1 MSKSHEK
8 IRVLEDEIKQLRE
21 AVEELKVLNEIAVA
35 ARKATDID
43 QMLNII
49 VQKSIVALNAEQGS
63 ILLVTQNQNDPFT
76 TYIRQDDRSKLHHK
90 YHIGTNI
97 TGWVLLNKE
106 PLIIENLA
114 ADKRFDASEEEKKE
128 IHSVLC
134 VPMWFEGK
142 IMGLVIAVN
151 KKDKMHFE
159 ENDLTLLSIISVQAS
174 QLIKNL
180 QLQEETF
187 QKRKEAEKLLEL
199 DRIKTEFFTNI
210 SHEFRTPLTL
220 ILGPLEKLMSESQIE
235 SVQREYNL
243 IHRNAKK
250 LLSLI
255 NQLLDLSSID
265 AGKMKLQVEITDLI
279 YFMKGILAS
288 FQSLADGKNIKLDFH
303 SDNKTLKMYLDRD
316 KIEKVIS
323 NLLSNALKFTNEN
336 GQISISV
343 LSKDGKVEILAEDN
357 GIGISQTDIKNI
369 FNRFYKVKS
378 STVQEG
384 TGIGLALVKE
394 LVEIHFGTISVESKL
409 NEGTKFRIEIPV
421 QEELYKNFITANQQ
435 EVELKSKTIPVK
447 EFEEK
452 DSIEEEVKID
462 APSILIVE
470 DNDDLLRFIRES
482 IGKQFSVFES
492 SNGKEGLEKAF
503 KIIPDLIISDIK
515 MPRMD
520 GIELCEKIKADERTS
535 HIPVVLLTA
544 RSTLDNKME
553 GLVTGAD
560 DYITKPFKIQE
571 LQVRIN
577 NLIEQRKKLRE
588 QFRKEFLLEPK
599 DINVTSADEKFLKR
613 ILEILE
619 QNYANENFTSEE
631 FSQKAGLSRMQ
642 LHRKLHALTD
652 QSSSEFIRNFRLKR
666 AMKLLSAKKGN
677 ISEIAFEVGFS
688 NPSYF
693 TECFKVLFGFSP
705 SEFQLNS
712 NKVNID
718 ATSNKIVK

>member
-1 MSKSHEK
+1 MAKSSAK
-8 IRVLEDEIKQLRE
+8 IKELEDEVKRLRE

-63 ILLVTQNQNDPFT
+63 ILLVTQNENDPFT
-76 TYIRQDDRSKLHHK
+76 TYIRQDDTSKLRHK
-90 YHIGTNI
+90 YHIGSNI

-114 ADKRFDASEEEKKE
+114 TDKRFNASKEEKNE

-142 IMGLVIAVN
+142 IMGLMIVVN

-220 ILGPLEKLMSESQIE
+220 IIGPLEKLMDDDQIE

-243 IHRNAKK
+243 IHKNAKK

-255 NQLLDLSSID
+255 NQLLDLSTID
-265 AGKMKLQVEITDLI
+265 AGKMKLEIEIVDLI
-279 YFMKGILAS
+279 NFIKGILAS
-288 FQSLADGKNIKLDFH
+288 FQSLAEDKKIRLEFH
-303 SDNKTLKMYLDRD
+303 SDKESLELYIDKDKME
-316 KIEKVIS
+316 KIIS
-323 NLLSNALKFTNEN
+323 NLLSNALKFSNKN
-336 GQISISV
+336 GHISV
-343 LSKDGKVEILAEDN
+343 SVFKKDSKVEISVVDD
-357 GIGISQTDIKNI
+357 GIGIAEQDMKNI
-369 FNRFYKVKS
+369 FNRFYKAKS
-378 STVQEG
+378 SSVQEG

-394 LVEIHFGTISVESKL
+394 LVEIHYGTISVKSKI
-409 NEGTKFRIEIPV
+409 NEGTQFHIEIPQ
-421 QEELYKNFITANQQ
+421 QEDLYKKFLITSKP
-435 EVELKSKTIPVK
+435 EVELKPKTTGQK
-447 EFEEK
+447 
-452 DSIEEEVKID
+452 IEEEKIENEINID
-462 APSILIVE
+462 SPRILVVE
-470 DNDDLLRFIRES
+470 DNKDLLNFINENINKRYTVY
-482 IGKQFSVFES
+482 KS

-503 KIIPDLIISDIK
+503 EIIPDLIISDIK
-515 MPRMD
+515 MPEMD
-520 GIELCEKIKADERTS
+520 GIELCEKIKADERTN
-535 HIPVVLLTA
+535 HIPVILLTA
-544 RSTLDNKME
+544 RSTLENKME
-553 GLVTGAD
+553 GLETGAD

-571 LQVRIN
+571 LQVRVN

-588 QFRKEFLLEPK
+588 LFRKEFLLEPK
-599 DINVTSADEKFLKR
+599 DIKVASADEKFLSR

-619 QNYANENFTSEE
+619 QNYANENFTSDE
-631 FSQKAGLSRMQ
+631 FSKKAGLSRMQ

-666 AMKLLSAKKGN
+666 ALKLLSAKKGN

-693 TECFKVLFGFSP
+693 TECFKGLFGFSP
-705 SEFQLNS
+705 SEYQTNS
-712 NKVNID
+712 NKVINNNL
-718 ATSNKIVK
+718 SS

>member
-1 MSKSHEK
+1 MAKSSEK
-8 IRVLEDEIKQLRE
+8 IKELEDEIKRLRE

-49 VQKSIVALNAEQGS
+49 VQKSIIALNAEQGS
-63 ILLVTQNQNDPFT
+63 ILLVTQNENDPFT
-76 TYIRQDDRSKLHHK
+76 TYIRQDDTSKLRHK
-90 YHIGTNI
+90 YHIGSNI

-114 ADKRFDASEEEKKE
+114 ADKRFHASQEEKKE

-142 IMGLVIAVN
+142 IMGLMIVVN

-187 QKRKEAEKLLEL
+187 QKKKEAEKLLEL
-199 DRIKTEFFTNI
+199 DRVKTEFFTNI

-220 ILGPLEKLMSESQIE
+220 IIGPLEKLMDNDQIE
-235 SVQREYNL
+235 SVQRQYNL
-243 IHRNAKK
+243 IHKNARK

-255 NQLLDLSSID
+255 NQLLDLSTID
-265 AGKMKLQVEITDLI
+265 AGKMKLEIEKVNLVN
-279 YFMKGILAS
+279 FAKGILAS
-288 FQSLADGKNIKLDFH
+288 FQSLAEDKNIRFDFF
-303 SDNKTLKMYLDRD
+303 SGKESLELYIDKEKME
-316 KIEKVIS
+316 KIIS
-323 NLLSNALKFTNEN
+323 NLLSNALKFTNDN
-336 GQISISV
+336 GHISV
-343 LSKDGKVEILAEDN
+343 SVLMKNSKVEISVEDD
-357 GIGISQTDIKNI
+357 GIGISEQDLKNI
-369 FNRFYKVKS
+369 FNRFYKAKS
-378 STVQEG
+378 SSIQEG

-394 LVEIHFGTISVESKL
+394 LVEIHFGTISVESRL
-409 NEGTKFRIEIPV
+409 NEGTKFIIEIPQ
-421 QEELYKNFITANQQ
+421 QEEIYRKFFVKSKP
-435 EVELKSKTIPVK
+435 EVEIKPKTTGNNFVENEKK
-447 EFEEK
+447 EDE
-452 DSIEEEVKID
+452 IQTD
-462 APSILIVE
+462 AQRILIVE
-470 DNDDLLRFIRES
+470 DNNDLLSFIKEN
-482 IGKQFSVFES
+482 INKQYAVYES

-503 KIIPDLIISDIK
+503 EIIPDLIISDIK
-515 MPRMD
+515 MPEMD
-520 GIELCEKIKADERTS
+520 GIELCKKIKADERTS
-535 HIPVVLLTA
+535 HIPFILLTA
-544 RSTLDNKME
+544 RSTLENKME
-553 GLVTGAD
+553 GLETGAD

-571 LQVRIN
+571 LQIRVN

-599 DINVTSADEKFLKR
+599 DIKVTSADEKFLNR

-619 QNYANENFTSEE
+619 QNYVNENFSSDE
-631 FSQKAGLSRMQ
+631 FSKKAGLSRMQ

-652 QSSSEFIRNFRLKR
+652 QSTSEFIRNFRLKR
-666 AMKLLSAKKGN
+666 ALKLLSAKKGN

-693 TECFKVLFGFSP
+693 TECFKGLYGFSP
-705 SEFQLNS
+705 SEYHLNS
-712 NKVNID
+712 IK
-718 ATSNKIVK
+718 

>member
-1 MSKSHEK
+1 MAKSFVK
-8 IRVLEDEIKQLRE
+8 IKELEDEVKRLRE

-76 TYIRQDDRSKLHHK
+76 TYIRQDDTSKLKHK
-90 YHIGTNI
+90 YHIGSNI

-114 ADKRFDASEEEKKE
+114 TDTRFNASEEEKKE

-142 IMGLVIAVN
+142 IMGLMIVVN

-220 ILGPLEKLMSESQIE
+220 IIGPLEKLMDADQIE
-235 SVQREYNL
+235 SVQKQYNL
-243 IHRNAKK
+243 IHKNAKK

-265 AGKMKLQVEITDLI
+265 AGKVKLEIEVVDLI
-279 YFMKGILAS
+279 NFTKGILAS
-288 FQSLADGKNIKLDFH
+288 FQSLAEDKNIRLEFS
-303 SDNKTLKMYLDRD
+303 SDNENLDIYIDKDKME
-316 KIEKVIS
+316 KIIS
-323 NLLSNALKFTNEN
+323 NLLSNALKFTNED
-336 GQISISV
+336 GRISV
-343 LSKDGKVEILAEDN
+343 SIIKKDSKVEISVEDS
-357 GIGISQTDIKNI
+357 GIGIGEEDIKNI
-369 FNRFYKVKS
+369 FNRFYKAKS
-378 STVQEG
+378 STIQEG

-394 LVEIHFGTISVESKL
+394 LVEIHYGTISVESKL
-409 NEGTKFRIEIPV
+409 NEGTKFHIEIP
-421 QEELYKNFITANQQ
+421 QHEELYKNCFVKNKPADD
-435 EVELKSKTIPVK
+435 SKYKTSGQKFEENKKTENEIPV
-447 EFEEK
+447 
-452 DSIEEEVKID
+452 D
-462 APSILIVE
+462 APRILVVE
-470 DNDDLLRFIRES
+470 DNKDLLNFIKEN
-482 IGKQFSVFES
+482 INTQYAVYES
-492 SNGKEGLEKAF
+492 SNGKEGAEKAF
-503 KIIPDLIISDIK
+503 EIIPDLIISDIK
-515 MPRMD
+515 MPEMD

-535 HIPVVLLTA
+535 HIPVILLTA
-544 RSTLDNKME
+544 RSTLENKVE
-553 GLVTGAD
+553 GLETGAD

-571 LQVRIN
+571 LRVRVN

-599 DINVTSADEKFLKR
+599 DIKVTSSDEKFLNR

-619 QNYANENFTSEE
+619 QNYSNENFTSDE
-631 FSQKAGLSRMQ
+631 FSKKAGLSRMQ

-652 QSSSEFIRNFRLKR
+652 QSTSEFIRNFRLKR
-666 AMKLLSAKKGN
+666 SLKLLAVKKGN

-693 TECFKVLFGFSP
+693 TECFKGLFGFSP
-705 SEFQLNS
+705 SEYHLNS
-712 NKVNID
+712 NKV
-718 ATSNKIVK
+718 

>member
-1 MSKSHEK
+1 MAKSPAK
-8 IRVLEDEIKQLRE
+8 IKELEDEVKRLRE

-63 ILLVTQNQNDPFT
+63 ILLVTQNESDPFT
-76 TYIRQDDRSKLHHK
+76 TYIRQDDKSKLRHK
-90 YHIGTNI
+90 YHIGSNI

-114 ADKRFDASEEEKKE
+114 TDKRFHASEDEKNE

-142 IMGLVIAVN
+142 IMGLMIVVN

-187 QKRKEAEKLLEL
+187 QKRKETEKLLEL

-220 ILGPLEKLMSESQIE
+220 IIGPLEKLMDNDQME

-243 IHRNAKK
+243 IHKNAKK

-265 AGKMKLQVEITDLI
+265 AGKMKLEVENFDFINFI
-279 YFMKGILAS
+279 KGILAS
-288 FQSLADGKNIKLDFH
+288 FQSLAEVKNIKIEFH
-303 SDNKTLKMYLDRD
+303 SDKENLELYIDKDKME
-316 KIEKVIS
+316 KIIS
-323 NLLSNALKFTNEN
+323 NLLSNALKFSSEN
-336 GQISISV
+336 GHILVSV
-343 LSKDGKVEILAEDN
+343 FKKDSKVEISVEDD
-357 GIGISQTDIKNI
+357 GIGIAEQDIKNI
-369 FNRFYKVKS
+369 FNRFYKSKS
-378 STVQEG
+378 SSIQEG

-394 LVEIHFGTISVESKL
+394 LVEMHYGTIKVKSRI
-409 NEGTKFRIEIPV
+409 NEGTQFHIEIPQ
-421 QEELYKNFITANQQ
+421 QEDLYKKFLVTGKPEVKIKLKPTSQKIEEEEKIENEINLDTPRILVVEDNIDLLNFITENI
-435 EVELKSKTIPVK
+435 SKQYTVYK
-447 EFEEK
+447 
-452 DSIEEEVKID
+452 
-462 APSILIVE
+462 
-470 DNDDLLRFIRES
+470 
-482 IGKQFSVFES
+482 S
-492 SNGKEGLEKAF
+492 SNGKQGLQKAF
-503 KIIPDLIISDIK
+503 EIIPDLIISDIK
-515 MPRMD
+515 MPEMD
-520 GIELCEKIKADERTS
+520 GIELCQKIKSDERTN
-535 HIPVVLLTA
+535 HIPVILLTA
-544 RSTLDNKME
+544 RSTLENKME
-553 GLVTGAD
+553 GLETGAD
-560 DYITKPFKIQE
+560 DYITKPFKVQE
-571 LQVRIN
+571 LRVRVN

-599 DINVTSADEKFLKR
+599 DIKVASADEKFLNR

-619 QNYANENFTSEE
+619 QNYINENFTSDE
-631 FSQKAGLSRMQ
+631 FSKKAGLSRMQ

-666 AMKLLSAKKGN
+666 ALKLLSAKKGN

-693 TECFKVLFGFSP
+693 TECFKGLFGFSP
-705 SEFQLNS
+705 SEYQINS
-712 NKVNID
+712 NKVINNNIN
-718 ATSNKIVK
+718 S

>member
-1 MSKSHEK
+1 MAKSSVK
-8 IRVLEDEIKQLRE
+8 IKELEDEVRRLRE

-63 ILLVTQNQNDPFT
+63 ILLVTQNENDPFT
-76 TYIRQDDRSKLHHK
+76 TYIRQDDTSKLRHK
-90 YHIGTNI
+90 YHIGSNI

-106 PLIIENLA
+106 PLVIENLA
-114 ADKRFDASEEEKKE
+114 TDKRFHASEDEKNE

-142 IMGLVIAVN
+142 IMGLMIVVN

-187 QKRKEAEKLLEL
+187 QKRKETEKLLEL
-199 DRIKTEFFTNI
+199 DRIKTDFFTNI

-220 ILGPLEKLMSESQIE
+220 IIGPLEKLMDNDQVE

-243 IHRNAKK
+243 IHKNAKK

-265 AGKMKLQVEITDLI
+265 AGKMKLEVENFDFINFI
-279 YFMKGILAS
+279 KGILAS
-288 FQSLADGKNIKLDFH
+288 FQSLAENKHIKLEFH
-303 SDNKTLKMYLDRD
+303 SDKENLELYIDKDKME
-316 KIEKVIS
+316 KIIN
-323 NLLSNALKFTNEN
+323 NLLSNALKFSGEN
-336 GQISISV
+336 GHISV
-343 LSKDGKVEILAEDN
+343 SVFKKDSKVEISVEDD
-357 GIGISQTDIKNI
+357 GIGIAEQDIKNI
-369 FNRFYKVKS
+369 FNRFYKAKS
-378 STVQEG
+378 SSIQEG

-394 LVEIHFGTISVESKL
+394 LVEMHYGTITVKSRI
-409 NEGTKFRIEIPV
+409 NEGTQFHIEIPQ
-421 QEELYKNFITANQQ
+421 QEALYKKFLVSSKP
-435 EVELKSKTIPVK
+435 EVEIKPKPTRQK
-447 EFEEK
+447 
-452 DSIEEEVKID
+452 IEEEEKIENEINID
-462 APSILIVE
+462 TPRILIVE
-470 DNDDLLRFIRES
+470 DNKDLLNFINENINKQYTVYKS
-482 IGKQFSVFES
+482 SDGKQ
-492 SNGKEGLEKAF
+492 GLQKALE
-503 KIIPDLIISDIK
+503 IIPDLIISDIK
-515 MPRMD
+515 MPEMD
-520 GIELCEKIKADERTS
+520 GIELCEKIKADERTN
-535 HIPVVLLTA
+535 HIPVILLTA
-544 RSTLDNKME
+544 RSTLENKME
-553 GLVTGAD
+553 GLETGAD
-560 DYITKPFKIQE
+560 DYITKPFKVQE
-571 LQVRIN
+571 LRVRVN

-599 DINVTSADEKFLKR
+599 DIKVASADEKFLNR

-619 QNYANENFTSEE
+619 QNYANENFTSDE
-631 FSQKAGLSRMQ
+631 FSKKAGLSRMQ

-666 AMKLLSAKKGN
+666 ALKLLSAKKGN

-693 TECFKVLFGFSP
+693 TECFKGLFGFSP
-705 SEFQLNS
+705 SEYQTNS
-712 NKVNID
+712 NKIINNNL
-718 ATSNKIVK
+718 SSK

>member
-1 MSKSHEK
+1 MAKSPAK
-8 IRVLEDEIKQLRE
+8 IKELEDEVKRLRE

-63 ILLVTQNQNDPFT
+63 ILLVTQNESDPFT
-76 TYIRQDDRSKLHHK
+76 TYIRQDDKSKLRHK
-90 YHIGTNI
+90 YHIGSNI

-114 ADKRFDASEEEKKE
+114 TDKRFHASEDEKNE

-142 IMGLVIAVN
+142 IMGLMIVVN

-187 QKRKEAEKLLEL
+187 QKRKETEKLLEL

-220 ILGPLEKLMSESQIE
+220 IIGPLEKLMDNDQME

-243 IHRNAKK
+243 IHKNAKK

-265 AGKMKLQVEITDLI
+265 AGKMKLEVENFDFINFI
-279 YFMKGILAS
+279 KGILAS
-288 FQSLADGKNIKLDFH
+288 FQSLAEVKNIKIEFH
-303 SDNKTLKMYLDRD
+303 SDKENLELYIDKDKME
-316 KIEKVIS
+316 KIIS
-323 NLLSNALKFTNEN
+323 NLLSNALKFSSEN
-336 GQISISV
+336 GHILVSV
-343 LSKDGKVEILAEDN
+343 FKKDSKVEISVEDD
-357 GIGISQTDIKNI
+357 GIGIAEQDIKNI
-369 FNRFYKVKS
+369 FNRFYKSKS
-378 STVQEG
+378 SSIQEG

-394 LVEIHFGTISVESKL
+394 LVEMHYGTIKVKSRI
-409 NEGTKFRIEIPV
+409 NEGTQFHIEIPQ
-421 QEELYKNFITANQQ
+421 QEDLYKKFLVTGKPEVEIKLKPTSQKIEEEEKIENEINLDTPRILVVEDNIDLLNFITENI
-435 EVELKSKTIPVK
+435 SKQYTVYK
-447 EFEEK
+447 
-452 DSIEEEVKID
+452 
-462 APSILIVE
+462 
-470 DNDDLLRFIRES
+470 
-482 IGKQFSVFES
+482 S
-492 SNGKEGLEKAF
+492 SNGKQGLQKAF
-503 KIIPDLIISDIK
+503 EIIPDLIISDIK
-515 MPRMD
+515 MPEMD
-520 GIELCEKIKADERTS
+520 GIELCQKIKSDERTN
-535 HIPVVLLTA
+535 HIPVILLTA
-544 RSTLDNKME
+544 RSTLENKME
-553 GLVTGAD
+553 GLETGAD
-560 DYITKPFKIQE
+560 DYITKPFKVQE
-571 LQVRIN
+571 LRVRVN

-599 DINVTSADEKFLKR
+599 DIKVASADEKFLNR
-613 ILEILE
+613 ILKILE
-619 QNYANENFTSEE
+619 QNYINENFTSDE
-631 FSQKAGLSRMQ
+631 FSKKAGLSRMQ

-666 AMKLLSAKKGN
+666 ALKLLSAKKGN

-693 TECFKVLFGFSP
+693 TECFKGLFGFSP
-705 SEFQLNS
+705 SEYQINS
-712 NKVNID
+712 NKVINNNIN
-718 ATSNKIVK
+718 S

>member
-1 MSKSHEK
+1 MAKSSVK
-8 IRVLEDEIKQLRE
+8 IKELENEVNQLRE

-76 TYIRQDDRSKLHHK
+76 TYIRQDDTSKLKHK
-90 YHIGTNI
+90 YHIGSNI

-114 ADKRFDASEEEKKE
+114 TDKRFNASEEEKNE
-128 IHSVLC
+128 IRSVLC

-142 IMGLVIAVN
+142 IMGLMIVVN

-220 ILGPLEKLMSESQIE
+220 IIGPLEKLMDNDQIE
-235 SVQREYNL
+235 GVQKQYKL
-243 IHRNAKK
+243 IHKNAKK

-265 AGKMKLQVEITDLI
+265 AGKMKLEVEIVDLVN
-279 YFMKGILAS
+279 FTKGILAS
-288 FQSLADGKNIKLDFH
+288 FQSLAEDKNIKLEFY
-303 SDNKTLKMYLDRD
+303 SDKESLELYIDKDKME
-316 KIEKVIS
+316 KIIS
-323 NLLSNALKFTNEN
+323 NLLSNALKFSNEK
-336 GQISISV
+336 GQISVSV
-343 LSKDGKVEILAEDN
+343 SRKDSKFELTVTDD
-357 GIGISQTDIKNI
+357 GIGIEEQDIKNI

-394 LVEIHFGTISVESKL
+394 LVEIHYGTISVESKL
-409 NEGTKFRIEIPV
+409 NKGTKFHIEIPQ
-421 QEELYKNFITANQQ
+421 QEELYKKYLVSSKPA
-435 EVELKSKTIPVK
+435 VELKTKTFGQK
-447 EFEEK
+447 FEENEK
-452 DSIEEEVKID
+452 TENEIQID
-462 APSILIVE
+462 APRILVIE
-470 DNDDLLRFIRES
+470 DNKDLLNFIKEN
-482 IGKQFSVFES
+482 INKQYAVYES
-492 SNGKEGLEKAF
+492 SNGKVGFEKAF
-503 KIIPDLIISDIK
+503 GIIPDLIISDIK
-515 MPRMD
+515 MPEMD
-520 GIELCEKIKADERTS
+520 GIELCQKIKADERTS
-535 HIPVVLLTA
+535 HIPVILLTA
-544 RSTLDNKME
+544 RSTLENKME
-553 GLVTGAD
+553 GLETGAD

-571 LQVRIN
+571 LLVRIS

-599 DINVTSADEKFLKR
+599 DIKVTSADEKFLNR

-619 QNYANENFTSEE
+619 QNYANENFTSDE
-631 FSQKAGLSRMQ
+631 FAKKAGLSRMQ

-666 AMKLLSAKKGN
+666 AVKLLSAKKGN

-693 TECFKVLFGFSP
+693 TECFKSLFGFSP
-705 SEFQLNS
+705 SEYHLNS
-712 NKVNID
+712 NK
-718 ATSNKIVK
+718 A

>member
-1 MSKSHEK
+1 MAKSSVK
-8 IRVLEDEIKQLRE
+8 IQELENEIKRLRE

-63 ILLVTQNQNDPFT
+63 ILLVTQNENDPFT
-76 TYIRQDDRSKLHHK
+76 TYIRQDDTSRLQHK
-90 YHIGTNI
+90 YHIGSNI

-114 ADKRFDASEEEKKE
+114 TDKRFHASEEEKKE

-142 IMGLVIAVN
+142 IMGLMIVVN
-151 KKDKMHFE
+151 KKDRMHFE

-199 DRIKTEFFTNI
+199 DRIKTEFFTNV

-220 ILGPLEKLMSESQIE
+220 IIGPLEKLMDDDQIE
-235 SVQREYNL
+235 SVQRQYNL
-243 IHRNAKK
+243 IHKNAKK

-265 AGKMKLQVEITDLI
+265 AGKMKLEIEIVDLI
-279 YFMKGILAS
+279 NFTKGILAS
-288 FQSLADGKNIKLDFH
+288 FQSLAEDKNIKLEFY
-303 SDNKTLKMYLDRD
+303 SDKESLELYIDKEKME
-316 KIEKVIS
+316 KIIS
-323 NLLSNALKFTNEN
+323 NLLSNALKFSNEK

-343 LSKDGKVEILAEDN
+343 LKKDSKVEISVEDN
-357 GIGISQTDIKNI
+357 GIGISEQDLKNI
-369 FNRFYKVKS
+369 FNRFYKAKS
-378 STVQEG
+378 SSIQEG

-394 LVEIHFGTISVESKL
+394 LVEIHYGTISVESRL
-409 NEGTKFRIEIPV
+409 NEGTKFHIEIPQ
-421 QEELYKNFITANQQ
+421 QEDLYKKFL
-435 EVELKSKTIPVK
+435 VKSKPEAEIKPIITGQESV
-447 EFEEK
+447 EN
-452 DSIEEEVKID
+452 VKIEHEIQSN
-462 APSILIVE
+462 AQRILVVE
-470 DNDDLLRFIRES
+470 DNKDLLSFIKEN
-482 IGKQFSVFES
+482 INKQYAVYES
-492 SNGKEGLEKAF
+492 SNGKDGLEKAF
-503 KIIPDLIISDIK
+503 ETIPDLIISDIK
-515 MPRMD
+515 MPEMD

-535 HIPVVLLTA
+535 HIPVILLTA
-544 RSTLDNKME
+544 RSTMENKME
-553 GLVTGAD
+553 GLETGAD

-571 LQVRIN
+571 LRVRVN

-588 QFRKEFLLEPK
+588 QFRKEFILEPK
-599 DINVTSADEKFLKR
+599 DIKVASADEKFLNR

-619 QNYANENFTSEE
+619 QNYTDEDFTSEE
-631 FSQKAGLSRMQ
+631 FSKKAGLSRMQ

-652 QSSSEFIRNFRLKR
+652 QSTSEFIRNFRLKR
-666 AMKLLSAKKGN
+666 ALKLLSAKKGN

-705 SEFQLNS
+705 SEYHLNS
-712 NKVNID
+712 SKQINNNL
-718 ATSNKIVK
+718 SSR